1 MWRSWT
7 NFLTTLLYFSNNL
20 LLLQNGGKNR
30 KVCFYVTNIQE
41 SVKGL
46 FKYYK
51 SEFMPLIYQMN
62 AERILIIPLISQIV
76 CEAES
81 LLLGK
86 GNLFFICQSVLIKWN
101 SRDTR
106 FGFWLINIGW
116 LQKLIARLTFTFSL
130 LKSGFE
136 YICNVFFIR

>member
-1 MWRSWT
+1 MLAPLPIFFIILRGVFKTQSKIQDGVILR
-7 NFLTTLLYFSNNL
+7 NFFREKASSQVFNWVPNAH
-20 LLLQNGGKNR
+20 
-30 KVCFYVTNIQE
+30 
-41 SVKGL
+41 
-46 FKYYK
+46 
-51 SEFMPLIYQMN
+51 LICQMN
-62 AERILIIPLISQIV
+62 SERILIIPLISQIV
-76 CEAES
+76 CKAES

-86 GNLFFICQSVLIKWN
+86 GNLIFICQSVLIKWN

-116 LQKLIARLTFTFSL
+116 LQKLIVRLAFTFSL

>member
-1 MWRSWT
+1 MLAPLPIFFIILRGVFKTQSKIQDGVILR
-7 NFLTTLLYFSNNL
+7 NFFREKASSQVFNWVPNA
-20 LLLQNGGKNR
+20 
-30 KVCFYVTNIQE
+30 
-41 SVKGL
+41 
-46 FKYYK
+46 
-51 SEFMPLIYQMN
+51 PLICQMN
-62 AERILIIPLISQIV
+62 SERILIIPLISQIV

-86 GNLFFICQSVLIKWN
+86 GNLIFICQSVLIKWN

-116 LQKLIARLTFTFSL
+116 LQKLIVRLAFTFSL